1 MRAVC
6 APTHSS
12 KHIAVD
18 PHEER
23 AEMARRLPAAV
34 QPFLTWLTALPAPGD
49 DYRQRTPMH
58 HIAAAFAWLVAGTAL
73 SAAAVARGA
82 GFFALLPFG
91 MVATTAG
98 MGLLQAVIYH
108 HCAHGTVLATR
119 RANRAL
125 GKFITLI
132 LLIKDFDAY
141 QRDHIGHHNPKKLLE
156 DGDEF
161 VDYLRRFIGIVPGM
175 PRRQSWRRVI
185 GSFFSPV
192 FHARFL
198 AARLSACLAAGS
210 TADRAMRLGF
220 WASVLVMSHALGV
233 LVSVLVVWFVPAALL
248 FQIATSLRVL
258 AEHRF
263 PEPEIMALRDRGFI
277 ARATAGVFPGAP
289 VPRGAA
295 GGLAWTIWWWRML
308 TAHLFARIFVLVG
321 DAPAH
326 DYHHRRPGSR
336 DWPSHIDARARDRA
350 LGSPGFP
357 VNYIGNLGL
366 FAAIDAN
373 LASIANARLV
383 PERVAHA
390 PPERLRHA
398 A

>member
-6 APTHSS
+6 APTNSS

-49 DYRQRTPMH
+49 GYRQRTPMH

-73 SAAAVARGA
+73 SAAAVVRDA
-82 GFFALLPFG
+82 GFLSLLPFG

-125 GKFITLI
+125 GKFITLL

-141 QRDHIGHHNPKKLLE
+141 QREHIGHHNPKKLLE
-156 DGDEF
+156 SGDEF
-161 VDYLRRFIGIVPGM
+161 VDYLSRFIGIIPGM
-175 PRRQSWRRVI
+175 SRRQSWCRVLV
-185 GSFFSPV
+185 SFFSPI

-198 AARLSACLAAGS
+198 AARLSGCLGAGS
-210 TADRAMRLGF
+210 AVDRWARIGF
-220 WASVLVMSHALGV
+220 WASVLVASYGFGALTPV
-233 LVSVLVVWFVPAALL
+233 LVAWFVPAVFL

-263 PEPEIMALRDRGFI
+263 PEPEIMALRDRAFI

-289 VPRGAA
+289 VPRIAA
-295 GGLAWTIWWWRML
+295 GEGRSDGVGHLVVGDADG
-308 TAHLFARIFVLVG
+308 ASLFARLR
-321 DAPAH
+321 ARR
-326 DYHHRRPGSR
+326 RRPG
-336 DWPSHIDARARDRA
+336 P
-350 LGSPGFP
+350 
-357 VNYIGNLGL
+357 
-366 FAAIDAN
+366 
-373 LASIANARLV
+373 
-383 PERVAHA
+383 
-390 PPERLRHA
+390 
-398 A
+398 